1 MSRLKNLFKKD
12 ENKLIV
18 FITAGFPK
26 KESTEDLV
34 LQAIEGG
41 ADMIEIGIPF
51 SDPQAD
57 GPIIQRASEIALS
70 NGISLSIIFDQVRSI
85 RKKTD
90 IPIALM
96 GYYNPILAYG
106 IDKFLIDCRASQVDG
121 IILPDLPLDEGT
133 FFCEKAK
140 SFNISPILLVAPN
153 TSNERIKLISKLS
166 QDLIYAVSILGITG
180 GDMSSKEN
188 LKKYLL
194 RVKDNSEC
202 PFIVGFGINSSDD
215 VEWFNSY
222 SNGAVVGSAILKK
235 VLDDPTNKPVYN
247 FVKNLKGRTKWK
259 LEFKEQ

>member
-1 MSRLKNLFKKD
+1 MSRLKNLFERD
-12 ENKLIV
+12 RNKLVV

-57 GPIIQRASEIALS
+57 GPIIQKASEIALS
-70 NGISLSIIFDQVRSI
+70 NGISLPIIFDQVRSI

-90 IPIALM
+90 VPIALM

-106 IDKFLIDCRASQVDG
+106 IDSFLNDCKISQIDG

-140 SFNISPILLVAPN
+140 SVNISPILLVAPN

-215 VEWFNSY
+215 VEWFNNY
-222 SNGAVVGSAILKK
+222 SDGAVVGSAILKK

-247 FVKNLKGRTKWK
+247 FVKNLKGRAK
-259 LEFKEQ
+259 